1 MKGEIPMLYTN
12 NNLVRA
18 MLEEERKLLREVS
31 SQRMSWS
38 KLGKM
43 IRLDALLRVRS
54 NWYSESLL

>member
-1 MKGEIPMLYTN
+1 MLYTN